1 MFCPQCGST
10 QDDNLKFC
18 KSCGANLQALRQLMA
33 TRDSEGK
40 FDWNRTWLKEMFMSS
55 EEAIRHKA
63 EMERLQGITPESKRL
78 AEIKAGVITAS
89 VGAGLMLVLFVL
101 MNGIILSGGVSEA
114 AAEILS
120 RIWIAGIIPVFVGL
134 ALIFNGIVVSR
145 RGRELSPEQADP
157 SPAEI
162 GHQAPEA
169 YLSPAETNELNSA
182 TPYSVVD
189 ETTRNLIKEKRL

>member
-18 KSCGANLQALRQLMA
+18 KSCGANLQALRQVMA
-33 TRDSEGK
+33 SRDSEGK

-55 EEAIRHKA
+55 EDAVRHKA
-63 EMERLQGITPESKRL
+63 ELERLQGITPESKRL

-120 RIWIAGIIPVFVGL
+120 RIWIAGIIPVLVGL

-145 RGRELSPEQADP
+145 RGKELPPDHTS
-157 SPAEI
+157 SKPAEI
-162 GHQAPEA
+162 GHQTNQV

-189 ETTRNLIKEKRL
+189 ETTKNLIKEKR